1 VGSQSCLA
9 AYESILVSARQML
22 EAAKCGNWDRL
33 VELEK
38 SRSALVEDLMA
49 QETDSVWGQHE
60 QTQKR
65 ELIQDI
71 LAADEEIKILAESWM
86 GELRG
91 ILGSVT
97 AERKLLKAYE
107 IP

>member
-1 VGSQSCLA
+1 MSLA
-9 AYESILVSARQML
+9 AYESILALARQML
-22 EAAKCGNWDRL
+22 EAARCGDWDSL

-38 SRSALVEDLMA
+38 NRGKFVEDLMA
-49 QETDSVWGQHE
+49 LETESVWGQKE

-71 LAADEEIKILAESWM
+71 LAVDEESNALAESRM
-86 GELRG
+86 DELQG
-91 ILGSVT
+91 MLGSVA

-107 IP
+107 MP